1 MIKKL
6 GRYLAVIALVVGGT
20 TVVTASPALA
30 VGGCDQTN
38 QAVGAC
44 IDHGSYG
51 SNARADFYFNWTPN
65 NYYYY
70 YSVWIQ
76 VNGTWHQ
83 KVNQARL
90 TRSGNWC
97 CWYQAVASLPAS
109 YKTIRSRVTIYTA
122 SGALQT
128 TSTSPAFTIY
138 A

>member
-6 GRYLAVIALVVGGT
+6 GRHLAVIALVVGGT
-20 TVVTASPALA
+20 TVIAASPALA
-30 VGGCDQTN
+30 VGGCAPAHPT
-38 QAVGAC
+38 VSAC

-51 SNARADFYFNWTPN
+51 SNARADFYFNRTPDSS
-65 NYYYY
+65 YYY

-90 TRSGNWC
+90 TSSGRWC
-97 CWYQAVASLPAS
+97 CWYQSVSSTPPS
-109 YKTIRSRVTIYTA
+109 YKTIRSRVTIYQYN
-122 SGALQT
+122 GMPHV
-128 TSTSPAFTIY
+128 TSDSPAYTIY